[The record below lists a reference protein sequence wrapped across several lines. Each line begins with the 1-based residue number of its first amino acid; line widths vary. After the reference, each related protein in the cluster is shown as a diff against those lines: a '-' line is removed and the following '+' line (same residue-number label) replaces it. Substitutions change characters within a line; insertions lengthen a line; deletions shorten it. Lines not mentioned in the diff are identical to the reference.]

1 MTDSFVDRTPEVQTA
16 LVVHPVRAQGRGSVN
31 RLRDPAAR
39 LEEAVGLAEAL
50 DVVICGAQVTP
61 LRTAMPATLFG
72 KGKVTEIGE
81 QARDLGAN
89 VVIIDDALTPVQ
101 QRNLE
106 KALGIKVRLRVEPG
120 LTPCGDVGPCL
131 LAGVCR
137 FL

>member
-81 QARDLGAN
+81 QARDLGG
-89 VVIIDDALTPVQ
+89 Q
-101 QRNLE
+101 
-106 KALGIKVRLRVEPG
+106 
-120 LTPCGDVGPCL
+120 
-131 LAGVCR
+131 CR
-137 FL
+137 HHR